1 MRDFF
6 AEGLIR
12 IGIDYNDAQLDK
24 LLAFYEEL
32 SIWNKKTGFLK
43 AEGNTLVVKHF
54 FDSLAGAPLLS
65 QMNFNTIADIGT
77 GAGFPGIPLSIFF
90 PDKLFTLVERSGKKT
105 AFLNNCKM
113 LFSLDN
119 IQIEESELENIKSSF
134 DAVTFRAFRN
144 FVEYYKEL
152 FRIVNPKGF
161 LFSYKGKKTEIETEM
176 RAAGIQIF
184 KIEKVAVPFLEE
196 ERHIVICGTDA
207 APSAA
212 ARTLHFL
219 R

>member
-6 AEGLIR
+6 VKGLNL
-12 IGIDYNDAQLDK
+12 IGIAYNEAQLDK

-43 AEGNTLVVKHF
+43 AEGESLVIKHF

-65 QMNFNTIADIGT
+65 QMSFSTIADVGT

-105 AFLNNCKM
+105 AFLNNCKL

-119 IQIEESELENIKSSF
+119 ILIEESELENVRNF
-134 DAVTFRAFRN
+134 YDAVTFRAFRN
-144 FVEYYKEL
+144 FVEYYKEIA
-152 FRIVNPKGF
+152 RIVNPKGF
-161 LFSYKGKKTEIETEM
+161 LFSYKGRRSEIEAEM
-176 RAAGIQIF
+176 HETGINVF
-184 KIEKVAVPFLEE
+184 KIEKITVPFLEE
-196 ERHIVICGTDA
+196 ERHIVITEKNN
-207 APSAA
+207 
-212 ARTLHFL
+212 F
-219 R
+219 